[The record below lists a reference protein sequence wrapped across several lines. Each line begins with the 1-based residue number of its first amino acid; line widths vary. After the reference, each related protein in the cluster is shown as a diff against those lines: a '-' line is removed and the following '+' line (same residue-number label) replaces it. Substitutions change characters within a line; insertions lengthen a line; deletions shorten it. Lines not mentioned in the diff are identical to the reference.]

1 MPVRGGDLTDQARE
15 AARHP
20 IDPAPPFS
28 EAPSRPMPPR
38 HHTPASASQ
47 QLSQKPF
54 VWLRNKLLAGIALAL
69 PLMVTFW
76 IVKSLYELLNGL
88 SEPMLL
94 FFARIANEFISNPV
108 RQIDV
113 TGDDF
118 KDFVRFT
125 GFLIPLVVFVALGVA
140 ATNVIGVRVVAAM
153 EQLLLRVPIVSFV
166 YKSLRQVMDSF
177 RGLGGRKNFKRVV
190 YVDYPAAGMKMI
202 GFVTGQFTDAVS
214 GHLMVSIFV
223 PGALSPMT
231 GLLLVVEAEKVVDAP
246 ISIEDAMKLVF
257 SGGLVPPSQAQASP
271 GSVTTGSDELR
282 DIAKADA
289 AFTTDLPPDLPR
301 AEDFDFGDP
310 DILADAD
317 QAAAGSRGSSRRGW
331 GLIFPWRRG

>member
-1 MPVRGGDLTDQARE
+1 MPPSSPSST
-15 AARHP
+15 
-20 IDPAPPFS
+20 APPPFT
-28 EAPSRPMPPR
+28 
-38 HHTPASASQ
+38 H
-47 QLSQKPF
+47 KPF

-76 IVKSLYELLNGL
+76 IVKSLYDLLSGL

-94 FFARIANEFISNPV
+94 FFARILNEFISDPL
-108 RQIDV
+108 RQV
-113 TGDDF
+113 NVEGEGF
-118 KDFVRFT
+118 KDFVKFT

-140 ATNVIGVRVVAAM
+140 ATNVIGVRVVAAI

-177 RGLGGRKNFKRVV
+177 RGLGGRRNFKRVV
-190 YVDYPAAGMKMI
+190 YVDYPASGMKMI
-202 GFVTGQFTDAVS
+202 GFVTGQYLDANS
-214 GHLMVSIFV
+214 GQLMVSIFV

-231 GLLLVVEAEKVVDAP
+231 GLLLVVESDKVVDAP

-257 SGGLVPPSQAQASP
+257 SGGLVPPSSQPAAAPARS
-271 GSVTTGSDELR
+271 GDDMLR
-282 DIAKADA
+282 EIAEADA
-289 AFTTDLPPDLPR
+289 AFTKDLPPDLPR

-317 QAAAGSRGSSRRGW
+317 QAAAASRGSKSGW
-331 GLIFPWRRG
+331 RLILPWRRG